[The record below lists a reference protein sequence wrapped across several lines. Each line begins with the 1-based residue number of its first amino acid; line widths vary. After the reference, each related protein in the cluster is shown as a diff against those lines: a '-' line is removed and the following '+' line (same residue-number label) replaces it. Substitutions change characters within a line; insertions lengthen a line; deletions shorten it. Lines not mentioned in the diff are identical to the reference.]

1 MNIYGYLFIFIC
13 STKMKS
19 HCDEFFPDFY
29 QNDFG
34 LTTCLW
40 ILEEEEQLRYYRESN
55 EGEK

>member
-1 MNIYGYLFIFIC
+1 
-13 STKMKS
+13 MKS